1 MNHLSPHR
9 RHVAQV
15 RDNRS
20 APAARAGF
28 AVLIAVSLLLALP
41 ASSPAASAGSGE
53 PAAGHGARTQAT
65 GSPATV
71 VMVRGT
77 GYGVRHGSRD
87 VRELQR
93 SLSELGH
100 EPGPIDGL
108 YGPRTE
114 GAVVRFQLARGLAA
128 DGVVGPQTQTALQRP
143 RSGPDPVRTLQREL
157 RELGHEPGPIDGL
170 YGPRT
175 ERAVVRFQRAQ
186 GLAAD
191 GVADSRTRRLLV
203 AELRERRVD
212 REPQAPAFTGTG
224 VVAAAPAAP
233 SEISP
238 GHVALLAA
246 LALALLLAVRWLLA
260 GPLRGRKRRDRA
272 APASASASM
281 APASVPTPHA
291 GMALA
296 FLLGV
301 FVIGAACGALFAS
314 EAAPDRRA
322 QLQVEPLRAD
332 FDAPSSESAG
342 P

>member
-1 MNHLSPHR
+1 MNRLSPHR

-20 APAARAGF
+20 VPAARAGF
-28 AVLIAVSLLLALP
+28 AALVAVGLLLGLP
-41 ASSPAASAGSGE
+41 ASSPAADAGSGE
-53 PAAGHGARTQAT
+53 PVAGHGARTQAT

-71 VMVRGT
+71 VLVRGT
-77 GYGVRHGSRD
+77 GYGVRHGSRE

-114 GAVVRFQLARGLAA
+114 GAVVG
-128 DGVVGPQTQTALQRP
+128 
-143 RSGPDPVRTLQREL
+143 
-157 RELGHEPGPIDGL
+157 
-170 YGPRT
+170 
-175 ERAVVRFQRAQ
+175 FQRAQ
-186 GLAAD
+186 GLAAN

-212 REPQAPAFTGTG
+212 REPQAPTFTGTG
-224 VVAAAPAAP
+224 VVAAASAAP

-246 LALALLLAVRWLLA
+246 LALALLLAVRWLIA
-260 GPLRGRKRRDRA
+260 GPLRGRLRRGRT
-272 APASASASM
+272 APASAPARR
-281 APASVPTPHA
+281 APASAPAPHA

-332 FDAPSSESAG
+332 FEAPSSERSG